1 MFNMNM
7 NMNMFNMNMNMMRPF
22 FRPPFNMMNGNMMR
36 RRRPRRMNMFFQF
49 PFPNPNNPV
58 MITMNG
64 PDTIIT
70 IDKDLLRS
78 ASKNNV
84 RKLEATSTQTPKK
97 SGKTFV
103 TKFVKKFVPR
113 DPAGRLE
120 GTPPKAKRYPRLNTK
135 LNEFTLI
142 GAPPKHHE
150 AAKHLPSKGET
161 KNGAPV
167 NDKERGPV
175 NKGFPTQKNASN
187 NNVRKL
193 DEATSTQ
200 TPKKSGKTHT
210 FVTKFVKKFVPRDPA
225 GRLEVAPPK
234 SKKYPRLNT
243 KLNEFTLI
251 GAPPKHEAAKPLPPK
266 GETKNGA
273 PVKKGPVNKVGLPT
287 KEIKEATNAKANN
300 SSANPKAATKVPV
313 NKNKVTNAK
322 ANNSAANPKAATKI
336 PV

>member
-1 MFNMNM
+1 
-7 NMNMFNMNMNMMRPF
+7 
-22 FRPPFNMMNGNMMR
+22 
-36 RRRPRRMNMFFQF
+36 
-49 PFPNPNNPV
+49 
-58 MITMNG
+58 
-64 PDTIIT
+64 
-70 IDKDLLRS
+70 
-78 ASKNNV
+78 
-84 RKLEATSTQTPKK
+84 LEVA
-97 SGKTFV
+97 
-103 TKFVKKFVPR
+103 
-113 DPAGRLE
+113 
-120 GTPPKAKRYPRLNTK
+120 PPKSKKYPRLNTK

-142 GAPPKHHE
+142 GAPPKHE
-150 AAKHLPSKGET
+150 AAKPLPPKGET

-300 SSANPKAATKVPV
+300 SSANPKAATKIPV

-322 ANNSAANPKAATKI
+322 ANNSSANPKAATKI